1 MAFDIAQIGERVR
14 RERQKAG
21 LSLAQLAEATGLT
34 KAYLVRL
41 ENQAGNPSL
50 EVLAQIADA
59 LDVTIADLVN
69 APVMTYSGDGGE
81 APPSLKAFAEEAK
94 LSSTEFRM
102 LASIKWRRGEQPET
116 KECWRFVFDSLRA
129 SRRFDDEGRAD

>member
-1 MAFDIAQIGERVR
+1 MTFDIAQIGGRVR

-21 LSLAQLAEATGLT
+21 MSLAQLAEATGLT

-41 ENQAGNPSL
+41 ENQSGNPSL
-50 EVLAQIADA
+50 EVLAQIAEA

-69 APVMTYSGDGGE
+69 APVMTYAGDGDA

-102 LASIKWRRGEQPET
+102 LASIKWRRGERPET
-116 KECWRFVFDSLRA
+116 KERWRFVFDSLRA
-129 SRRFDDEGRAD
+129 SRRF